1 MVDAGIPAAIM
12 DSAAA
17 HSLALLQQAPML
29 RSNLAAPRSLAGGV
43 GFGLDDIVGGGGAP
57 TGGGGGG
64 GGGGAGV
71 LDDLIVGGTTGA
83 GAPAAAPPVG
93 RRARAAAPATNA
105 PAAARRAGPGGEA
118 PTHRA
123 SDDRDGWELWPSTR
137 LSADAAGRATPREDG
152 VAARDGGGDGRD
164 ADAER
169 RFRV

>member
-1 MVDAGIPAAIM
+1 MPP
-12 DSAAA
+12 
-17 HSLALLQQAPML
+17 L
-29 RSNLAAPRSLAGGV
+29 SLAGGV

-64 GGGGAGV
+64 GGGGAGA

-105 PAAARRAGPGGEA
+105 PAGPGGEA

>member
-1 MVDAGIPAAIM
+1 M
-12 DSAAA
+12 
-17 HSLALLQQAPML
+17 
-29 RSNLAAPRSLAGGV
+29 
-43 GFGLDDIVGGGGAP
+43 
-57 TGGGGGG
+57 
-64 GGGGAGV
+64 
-71 LDDLIVGGTTGA
+71 IVGGTTGA

-105 PAAARRAGPGGEA
+105 PAARRAGPGGEA